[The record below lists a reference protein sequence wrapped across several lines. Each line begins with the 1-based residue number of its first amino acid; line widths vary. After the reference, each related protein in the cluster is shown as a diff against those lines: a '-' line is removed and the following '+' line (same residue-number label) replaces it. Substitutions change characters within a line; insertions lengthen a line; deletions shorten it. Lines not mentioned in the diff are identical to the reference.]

1 MANEEDAFINFLNDI
16 NKVAIK
22 YGYNV
27 GGHEFDEE
35 AELIEML
42 FIPAI
47 GMDAQNKKF

>member
-1 MANEEDAFINFLNDI
+1 MANEEDVLIQFIKYI
-16 NKVAIK
+16 RKVAIK
-22 YGYNV
+22 FGYNV